1 MAKALNKNRIRDT
14 RLILLV
20 SLLATVF
27 TRPLMDFN
35 SVLGDAL
42 SMTGALLI
50 AACALGRVFCTAF
63 LGGHKNT
70 ALITHGPF
78 AVCRNPLYV
87 CSLVGVTG
95 VAMLSHHLVLMAL
108 VPLAFAGLFNALV
121 RREEE
126 LLRTHFGAE
135 YAAYCA
141 RTPRFLPRFSQ
152 YQVPQNMSIRPDLLW
167 IAVRD
172 GAPWFLALPVFTVI
186 AHAQRAGLVPLWGV
200 LY

>member
-20 SLLATVF
+20 SLLATLF

-35 SVLGDAL
+35 SVLGDTL

-135 YAAYCA
+135 YAPG
-141 RTPRFLPRFSQ
+141 PRAFCRAL
-152 YQVPQNMSIRPDLLW
+152 VSIRCHKICRFDR
-167 IAVRD
+167 IYC
-172 GAPWFLALPVFTVI
+172 GLPCVTARCGFS
-186 AHAQRAGLVPLWGV
+186 RCPYLP
-200 LY
+200 